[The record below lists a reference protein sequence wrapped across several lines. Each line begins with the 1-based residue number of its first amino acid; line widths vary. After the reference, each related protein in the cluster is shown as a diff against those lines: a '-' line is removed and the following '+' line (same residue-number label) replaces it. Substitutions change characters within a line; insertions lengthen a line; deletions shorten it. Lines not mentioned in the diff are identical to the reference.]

1 MPTTRTPPSGK
12 EARRLEIELR
22 KTWENSF
29 TRDQRM
35 RDLVNRK
42 NKVELLPETL
52 DLNVEPVEL
61 HTGRAGSL
69 IDHAQ
74 TFVGS
79 LPSVAIEPK
88 DLTTEARRETEQT
101 ERAFKSLF
109 FKQLVATGFWSN
121 AGRGALLTGRTV
133 LTCLPMPSV
142 WTTVEGFP
150 VRQKGQRPQAYINE
164 VNRWKTDEGNT
175 PIILQSVPADKILLK
190 LDSNDKVLAALET
203 KAISAEL
210 VASALG
216 SSRIQALL
224 DAKRLQRYDQLE
236 VLQYIDDMFVCYYLV
251 SDQPLRPE
259 MSRNYHQPQGYKRLA
274 SWPHGL
280 GKCPVVFIPG
290 VKTDEQEYEFR
301 FKPFLAD
308 AEEDL
313 QIYDFLMS
321 RLATMVKAYY
331 FPSFMWRLA
340 ANANEY
346 QNQDRPD
353 ENVNIGGTT
362 TIYHDEELEPLRMP
376 DNLPD
381 ATLLQQQLDELIQR
395 NTLED
400 VLFGKVQGDT
410 AAFAIRLR
418 INVAK
423 QALVPTVKHLA
434 IGLTEIYD
442 LVTRSVEYLDEEVII
457 DGEGVTPAM
466 AIGARGRPRPRAGGL
481 DVLPHLSTM
490 PAASTATPPQSQ

>member
-12 EARRLEIELR
+12 EAHRLETELR
-22 KTWENSF
+22 KTWGPAFQQSK
-29 TRDQRM
+29 RM

-79 LPSVAIEPK
+79 LPSVAIEPA

-109 FKQLVATGFWSN
+109 FKQLVATEFWSN
-121 AGRGALLTGRTV
+121 AGRGCLLTGWTV
-133 LTCLPMPSV
+133 LTALPMPSV
-142 WTTVEGFP
+142 WTTQEGFP

-164 VNRWKTDEGNT
+164 VNKWKRDTGKE
-175 PIILQSVPADKILLK
+175 PIIIQSVPGDRILLK
-190 LDSNDKVLAALET
+190 LDSNDKVLAALEI
-203 KAISAEL
+203 KSVSASL
-210 VASALG
+210 VANALG
-216 SSRIQALL
+216 SEAIQGLL
-224 DAKRLQRYDQLE
+224 ASKVLQFYDQLE
-236 VLQYIDDMFVCYYLV
+236 VLQYVDDMFVCYYLV
-251 SDQPLRPE
+251 SDQPIRPE
-259 MSRNYHQPQGYKRLA
+259 TGVRPHSSQGYKRLA
-274 SWPHGL
+274 SWQHGL

-313 QIYDFLMS
+313 MIYDFLMS
-321 RLATMVKAYY
+321 RLATMVKAFY
-331 FPSFMWRLA
+331 FPSFEWKLA
-340 ANANEY
+340 ANANEF
-346 QNQDRPD
+346 QNQDRP
-353 ENVNIGGTT
+353 EESVNIGGTT
-362 TIYHDEELEPLRMP
+362 VTYADENLSVLGMP
-376 DNLPD
+376 QNLPD
-381 ATLLQQQLDELIQR
+381 ALLLQQQLDELIQR

-434 IGLTEIYD
+434 IGLTEIFD
-442 LVTRSVEYLDEEVII
+442 LVTRSVE
-457 DGEGVTPAM
+457 
-466 AIGARGRPRPRAGGL
+466 
-481 DVLPHLSTM
+481 
-490 PAASTATPPQSQ
+490 